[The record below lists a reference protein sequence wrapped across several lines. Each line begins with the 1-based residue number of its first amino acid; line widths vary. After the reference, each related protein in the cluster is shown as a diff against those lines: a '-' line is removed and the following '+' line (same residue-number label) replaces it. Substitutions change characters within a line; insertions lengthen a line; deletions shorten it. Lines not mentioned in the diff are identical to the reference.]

1 MTTLSYKVLILR
13 GEIWCCWLLL
23 LEGNVDKCNR
33 PIAQGHHI
41 TAAIAATAV
50 ILLQI
55 VMVSLGTHLV
65 KNHESQFKNQRVLNW
80 KYLGL
85 YVTRHLSWKQTPKL
99 FSTVCWNLNKIVL
112 LFKAQKRLKQVCFVE
127 RQPQWQPQKSHDG
140 ILYKNIF
147 RSIDRFTGCMPWI
160 IFRLWGFLCV
170 RDAGGRAKWQNHC
183 YCYYYH

>member
-23 LEGNVDKCNR
+23 LEGNVDKWNR

-65 KNHESQFKNQRVLNW
+65 KNHESQFKNQCVLNW

-112 LFKAQKRLKQVCFVE
+112 LFKAQKRLNQVCFVE

-147 RSIDRFTGCMPWI
+147 RSIDRSIFAFYGTHAMPSLR
-160 IFRLWGFLCV
+160 IFMRQ
-170 RDAGGRAKWQNHC
+170 GRRRQS
-183 YCYYYH
+183 